1 MLDEKLKSYNIC
13 ENCCKNEDCTH
24 YKETCEVM
32 EYFKDTPLNIHF
44 PMCSEYQSRL
54 IKMIK
59 DIELEIPIAEY
70 ECTNTEYDRGEEMT
84 KAFCNFNEMRLTRM
98 LGYGWERI
106 NE

>member
-13 ENCCKNEDCTH
+13 ENCCKNEDCIH

-32 EYFKDTPLNIHF
+32 KCFKDTPLNIHF

-54 IKMIK
+54 IKMLK
-59 DIELEIPIAEY
+59 DIESEIPIAEY
-70 ECTNTEYDRGEEMT
+70 DRDEEMT
-84 KAFCNFNEMRLTRM
+84 KAFCNFNELKLTHM

-106 NE
+106 DE